1 MVVNGLWFQQNNL
14 FMEMYASILLYVIP
28 GFFVLMTIEIIYDR
42 VYKKNSYN
50 LMDTLS
56 SLSSGITNIL
66 KDSLGIIFI
75 IISYPYLLDLLSVIN
90 IESNVYIY
98 ILSFIFID
106 FASYWGHRLNH
117 KVNLF
122 WNNHIIHHSSE
133 EFNLACAL
141 RQSISGLIG
150 FRAIFLIPAAIFGIP
165 SEIII
170 TLTPIHLFAQFWY
183 HTQHIGKLG
192 WIEYILVTPSQHR
205 VHHAINKKYI
215 DKNLSAI
222 FCVWDRMFG
231 TFQEELDEEPPIY
244 GVLKPVRTWN
254 PILINFQHLFYLI
267 RDFYYTEKF
276 IDKIIIWFMPTGW
289 RPKDMIKKYP
299 IYVINE
305 PKNIKKYN
313 FNYNKLIKR
322 IALFNFLSINVIL
335 FYFLYEFS
343 NLNNMNRLII
353 GLIIFVSIFGF
364 TSLMDGYKWGKNFEI
379 FRSIFI
385 TIILIFDFN
394 SFFDYHNIFSTF
406 IILYSILNILLISLN
421 KSYLP
426 KRKN

>member
-1 MVVNGLWFQQNNL
+1 
-14 FMEMYASILLYVIP
+14 MEMYASILLYVIP

-42 VYKKNSYN
+42 VYKKNTYN
-50 LMDTLS
+50 FMDTLS

-75 IISYPYLLDLLSVIN
+75 IISYPYLLDLFSIIN
-90 IESNVYIY
+90 IESNIYIY

-165 SEIII
+165 SDIII

-267 RDFYYTEKF
+267 RDFYCTEKF

-289 RPKDMIKKYP
+289 RPKDMVKKYP
-299 IYVINE
+299 IHTIGE

-313 FNYNKLIKR
+313 LNYNKLIKR
-322 IALFNFLSINVIL
+322 IALFNFLSINIIL

-343 NLNNMNRLII
+343 NLSDMNRLII

-394 SFFDYHNIFSTF
+394 SFINNHNTFTTF
-406 IILYSILNILLISLN
+406 IILYSIFNILLIFPN